1 MKKIF
6 LAIAIVFMVS
16 FGAKAQSDGFFRDG
30 GMDGYSGRTES
41 PTPLVPNG
49 QVGTIQDTNAAPLGE
64 GMLILTAM
72 GAGYAIARRKK

>member
-16 FGAKAQSDGFFRDG
+16 FGSKAQSDGFFRDG
-30 GMDGYSGRTES
+30 GMDNSGRTEN
-41 PTPLVPNG
+41 PTPLVPSG
-49 QVGTIQDTNAAPLGE
+49 QVGTIPDTNAPLGE
-64 GMLILTAM
+64 GLLILTAM